1 MDWADEIIDSLYEN
15 TEQES
20 FKTELS
26 PDTSEAVK
34 GYEDALSEDDAEY
47 MNYWQ
52 QELESP
58 AQEPTET
65 YDPYEYERET
75 LEDGVELEQLRDEDF
90 SGEFTESYG
99 EILGEPEEDAE
110 VWHEQTEDYSCAVA
124 CQTYVAEQLFNRP
137 FSEQEFIDV
146 AAEHGWYTSGEG
158 TSPSDTGKVLELMG
172 LDVERSNFNSFS
184 ELEEVVASD
193 AKAIVGV
200 NNSVLQ
206 NPGLAGLPGMNANHA
221 VEVIGIDRTD
231 PDNIE
236 VILNDPGV
244 ENGAGI
250 RHSLDTFLK
259 AWRTGSNYM
268 CTVSKGGQS

>member
-1 MDWADEIIDSLYEN
+1 MDWADEIIDSPYEN
-15 TEQES
+15 TETEITE
-20 FKTELS
+20 TELPS
-26 PDTSEAVK
+26 DKSEEMNS
-34 GYEDALSEDDAEY
+34 YENAIVENDAEY

-52 QELESP
+52 QELDSSDP
-58 AQEPTET
+58 QEANEQ
-65 YDPYEYERET
+65 YSYERET
-75 LEDGVELEQLRDEDF
+75 LEDGVELERLRGIDF
-90 SGEFTESYG
+90 SGEVTESSG

-110 VWHEQTEDYSCAVA
+110 VWHPQNEDYSCAVA

-146 AAEHGWYTSGEG
+146 AAEHGWYVSGEG
-158 TSPSDTGKVLELMG
+158 TSPEDTGKVLELMG

-184 ELEEVVASD
+184 ALEEVVASD

-200 NNSVLQ
+200 NNAVLQ
-206 NPGLAGLPGMNANHA
+206 NPELADLPGINANHA

-259 AWRTGSNYM
+259 AWETGSNYM
-268 CTVSKGGQS
+268 CTVSKGGQG